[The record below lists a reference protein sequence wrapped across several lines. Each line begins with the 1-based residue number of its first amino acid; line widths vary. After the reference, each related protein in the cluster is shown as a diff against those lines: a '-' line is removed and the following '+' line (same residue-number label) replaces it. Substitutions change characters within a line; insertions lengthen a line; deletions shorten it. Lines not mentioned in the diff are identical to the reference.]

1 METGDCE
8 MGAMHDGYRDDR
20 ACAPHPH
27 HGWVSTRRTDTG
39 PYIRPGQDHCLRGHD
54 DVRRAP
60 APRADAGGGEGVDGK
75 AGRRSEEH
83 TSALQ
88 SLMRISYAVF
98 CLKKKTNKIDRL
110 ETKTCM

>member
-60 APRADAGGGEGVDGK
+60 APRADAGGGEVVDGK
-75 AGRRSEEH
+75 AGRGTSRFSTKTPAPPDTARSDEH
-83 TSALQ
+83 TSELQ
-88 SLMRISYAVF
+88 SLMRNSY
-98 CLKKKTNKIDRL
+98 
-110 ETKTCM
+110 

>member
-20 ACAPHPH
+20 ACAPHPR

-60 APRADAGGGEGVDGK
+60 APRADAGGGEVVDGK
-75 AGRRSEEH
+75 AGRG
-83 TSALQ
+83 TSRFSPKNPAPPDTAGEVV
-88 SLMRISYAVF
+88 R
-98 CLKKKTNKIDRL
+98 DRCPW
-110 ETKTCM
+110 KDRG